1 MTMLRGRAAHPHHAS
16 PTPQPMRP
24 MQCAAAPPEYVG
36 PPLWEEPVLN
46 YSPCCVHYRESCC
59 ELHARSECPAPN
71 EVEGIKVAGRT
82 VAGRKEAGIASSAKG
97 EVSSA
102 KGEVCGELL
111 GLLAC
116 ARCSPVSA
124 NFTRPT
130 GELVLCAS
138 FCRYLV
144 FTRPRILHRKR
155 SNQPQT
161 PQIWR
166 SPPQRSPIP
175 TILSLFSLHQE
186 STL

>member
-1 MTMLRGRAAHPHHAS
+1 M
-16 PTPQPMRP
+16 
-24 MQCAAAPPEYVG
+24 
-36 PPLWEEPVLN
+36 LN

-71 EVEGIKVAGRT
+71 EVEGIKVAGRK

-124 NFTRPT
+124 NFTRRT

-161 PQIWR
+161 PQ
-166 SPPQRSPIP
+166 PQRSPIP

-186 STL
+186 STQRLAQFCLDPVQTGNSTERVRCRMPKTRGALPRSCESDASARIWV

>member
-1 MTMLRGRAAHPHHAS
+1 
-16 PTPQPMRP
+16 MRP

-71 EVEGIKVAGRT
+71 EVEGIKVAGRK
-82 VAGRKEAGIASSAKG
+82 VAGRKEAGIASSAKGEVSSAKG

-124 NFTRPT
+124 NFTRRT

-161 PQIWR
+161 PQIWAL
-166 SPPQRSPIP
+166 P
-175 TILSLFSLHQE
+175 TATLPNPHYFVSFFSTPRINAAIGSVLS
-186 STL
+186 